1 MPFLTHGTYRIRY
14 ELDGPTKAPACVLVN
29 GLTQYSELWAAYR
42 DALVAR
48 GFRVAA
54 HMSGFFG
61 PLDSEGRVP
70 RQQTRVAAFL
80 ISAHG
85 ALARQFA
92 LALPA
97 KLEAARQIELNSQFY
112 RESEIVSLL
121 MRATAWVPDFA
132 LCYMA
137 VSWESA
143 WLPAPI
149 DGIADRSLAQAVHL
163 ATLAHA
169 VHAGIRPA
177 ALLPVEANA
186 NDPFVMTL
194 RRIEFESGR
203 LLQAQILFLKG
214 PDLVSLRETVSAA
227 LERRH
232 AEVRKLWNDTLESVG
247 IAVGE

>member
-1 MPFLTHGTYRIRY
+1 MSRFL
-14 ELDGPTKAPACVLVN
+14 
-29 GLTQYSELWAAYR
+29 
-42 DALVAR
+42 
-48 GFRVAA
+48 
-54 HMSGFFG
+54 G

-70 RQQTRVAAFL
+70 SHQQTRVAAFL

-92 LALPA
+92 MALPMRI
-97 KLEAARQIELNSQFY
+97 EAAWQTELNAQFY

-121 MRATAWVPDFA
+121 QRTASWVPDMA
-132 LCYMA
+132 LGYMA
-137 VSWESA
+137 ASWETA
-143 WLPAPI
+143 WFPKSIEGITNLPLALPI
-149 DGIADRSLAQAVHL
+149 DL

-177 ALLPVEANA
+177 ALLPLGANA
-186 NDPFVMTL
+186 DDPFVSAL

-214 PDLVSLRETVSAA
+214 ESLAPFRDAVNTA

-232 AEVRKLWNDTLESVG
+232 AEVRRLWAEVLESIG
-247 IAVGE
+247 ITT

>member
-1 MPFLTHGTYRIRY
+1 
-14 ELDGPTKAPACVLVN
+14 
-29 GLTQYSELWAAYR
+29 
-42 DALVAR
+42 
-48 GFRVAA
+48 
-54 HMSGFFG
+54 MSGFLG
-61 PLDSEGRVP
+61 PLDPEGRVPP

-92 LALPA
+92 LALP
-97 KLEAARQIELNSQFY
+97 LRIEAAWQTELNAQFY

-121 MRATAWVPDFA
+121 QRATFWVPDIA
-132 LCYMA
+132 LGYMA
-137 VSWESA
+137 ASWETS

-149 DGIADRSLAQAVHL
+149 EAIADRHLAPALNL

-177 ALLPVEANA
+177 ALLPTGANA
-186 NDPFVMTL
+186 ADPFVMSL

-214 PDLVSLRETVSAA
+214 PDLVPFRDAVSAA
-227 LERRH
+227 LDKRH
-232 AEVRKLWNDTLESVG
+232 AEVRKLWREMLAG
-247 IAVGE
+247 IGIDARE